1 MRSWR
6 SALLLALTA
15 AASVVGYFALQVLAV
30 FVAFFAYGSSA
41 LGGDKWVNVS
51 ALFVL
56 LQLLIAGY
64 LVYRKAGVVKIPAL
78 VLTLLITR
86 GLFLSLDGSSL
97 LAK

>member
-1 MRSWR
+1 MRKWHP
-6 SALLLALTA
+6 ALLLILTA

-30 FVAFFAYGSSA
+30 FIAFFTYGTSA

-64 LVYRKAGVVKIPAL
+64 LIYRKAGAVKIPAL
-78 VLTLLITR
+78 VLALLITL

-97 LAK
+97 LIK

>member
-1 MRSWR
+1 MRKWHL
-6 SALLLALTA
+6 ALLLTLTA

-30 FVAFFAYGSSA
+30 FVAFLMYGSSA
-41 LGGDKWVNVS
+41 LGGNKWVNVS

-64 LVYRKAGVVKIPAL
+64 LVHRKEGPVKIPAM
-78 VLTLLITR
+78 VLALLITL

-97 LAK
+97 LVK